1 MSVSKREQ
9 TGDVPADVEATDGA
23 QHPSP
28 IQVWV
33 VDDNDCIREEVVKLL
48 GRQAGITCQRDFDSP
63 NAVLS
68 VLASKPGPD
77 VILLDI
83 QMGEF
88 SGLDAVRPIRSLS
101 RSTRVLMFTTF
112 FDHEARQCAL
122 AEGASGFLLKHDPAE
137 EVVAH
142 IRRAWAQPAPAVRR
156 RIQPPNA
163 PARGKGC
170 SATEGLLP
178 KPRLAT
184 TSDHPATPQ
193 VIRRFLGRC
202 TGLFLNQRN

>member
-1 MSVSKREQ
+1 MSLSEREQ
-9 TGDVPADVEATDGA
+9 TGGLPANVEATNGV

-48 GRQAGITCQRDFDSP
+48 GRQAGIACLRDFDSP

-68 VLASKPGPD
+68 ALASKPGPD

-88 SGLDAVRPIRSLS
+88 GGLDAVRPIRSLS
-101 RSTRVLMFTTF
+101 RTTRVLMFTTF
-112 FDHEARQCAL
+112 FDHEARQHAL
-122 AEGASGFLLKHDPAE
+122 AEGASGFLLKHDAAE

-142 IRRAWAQPAPAVRR
+142 IRWAWAQPAPAVRR
-156 RIQPPNA
+156 RNRPPTA
-163 PARGKGC
+163 LARGKGC
-170 SATEGLLP
+170 GATEGLLP
-178 KPRLAT
+178 KPRLT
-184 TSDHPATPQ
+184 TASDHSATPQ
-193 VIRRFLGRC
+193 AVRRFLGRC
-202 TGLFLNQRN
+202 IGLFRSERN